1 MTNTTSAGLAS
12 SEAGAGSPPPEAK
25 PHFHRSIGLF
35 PAVAINMIQ
44 MCGIGPFITI
54 PTIVAV
60 ANGPLAVVG
69 WIVGAL
75 LSMADGLVW
84 AELGAAMPGAGGT
97 YLYFREAFQ
106 YRTGRLMPF
115 LFVWTAMLTIP
126 LTMSTGIIGFVQ
138 YLNFFWPNLTPT
150 QGHLIGLVLTGIV
163 LLALYRRIESIRTL
177 STAMWVILILALG
190 LTTAAAY
197 SDFHLSL
204 ATAIPPGATQASKFF
219 TGLGAGLIIAIY
231 DYAGYNTTAYMGDE
245 LKNPGRVMPRSIIIS
260 IIAVMCFYLAMN
272 IGVIGTVP
280 WQTVAKSQSV
290 ASLVIE
296 QNWGHTAAAIITI
309 LILVAAFAS
318 VFAGLLGGSRV
329 PFYAARD
336 GVFLSAFGKLHPKH
350 AFPHIALLAM
360 TAVMAVGTFFDLST
374 VINMLV
380 AVTVILQ
387 SIGQVFALVVLR
399 RRQPQLH
406 RPYKQWLY
414 PIPCLVALLGWVFV
428 FYMADTESQAL
439 SAAWIGLGLIAFLLW
454 ARATRSWPF
463 GPRTVDEVYLERQ
476 RQEGT
481 PS

>member
-1 MTNTTSAGLAS
+1 MTNATSTGAATAVAG
-12 SEAGAGSPPPEAK
+12 EASPPTEEGT
-25 PHFHRSIGLF
+25 HFHRSIGLF
-35 PAVAINMIQ
+35 PAIAINMIQ

-54 PTIVAV
+54 PAIIAA

-75 LSMADGLVW
+75 LSIADGLVW

-126 LTMSTGIIGFVQ
+126 LTMSTGVIGFVQ
-138 YLNFFWPNLTPT
+138 YLNFFFPHLTPGE
-150 QGHLIGLVLTGIV
+150 GHAIGLVLTGIV
-163 LLALYRRIESIRTL
+163 FLALYRRIESIRNLGTV
-177 STAMWVILILALG
+177 MWVILILAMG

-204 ATAIPPGATQASKFF
+204 ATAIPPGATQASKFLS
-219 TGLGAGLIIAIY
+219 GLGAGLIIAIY
-231 DYAGYNTTAYMGDE
+231 DYAGYNTVAYMGDE
-245 LKNPGRVMPRSIIIS
+245 LKTPGRVMPRAIIVS
-260 IIAVMCFYLAMN
+260 IIAVMSFYLAMN

-296 QNWGHTAAAIITI
+296 QNWGHTAAAIITVLI
-309 LILVAAFAS
+309 LIAAFAS

-336 GVFLSAFGKLHPKH
+336 GVFLKAFGRLHPKH
-350 AFPHIALLAM
+350 AFPHVSLMAM
-360 TAVMAVGTFFDLST
+360 TLVMAVGTFFDLTT

-387 SIGQVFALVVLR
+387 SIGQIVALVVLR
-399 RRQPQLH
+399 RRQPALV
-406 RPYKQWLY
+406 RPYRQWLF
-414 PIPCLVALLGWVFV
+414 PLPCLVALAGWVFV
-428 FYMADTESQAL
+428 FTMADNESKLL
-439 SAAWIGLGLIAFLLW
+439 SIAWIALGVVAFLIW
-454 ARATRSWPF
+454 ARVNRSWPF
-463 GPRTVDEVYLERQ
+463 GPREVHEVYLDRQ
-476 RQEGT
+476 RNAGNAD
-481 PS
+481 